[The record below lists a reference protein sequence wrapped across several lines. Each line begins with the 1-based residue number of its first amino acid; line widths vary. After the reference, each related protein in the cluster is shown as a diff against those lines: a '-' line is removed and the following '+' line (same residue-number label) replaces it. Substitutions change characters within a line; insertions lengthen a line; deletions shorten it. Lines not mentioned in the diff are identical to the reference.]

1 MGFGRSQFKPRKK
14 TEEEKQDGFWY
25 IRRKIQVHA
34 HDFMAWLHNR
44 QTPPLLPPPSA
55 GRAGFD
61 AREYDYA
68 HKLDLHHFLQSHA
81 NDAMV
86 VPLQHG
92 YHLWMHDNPEFLRQ
106 QQDRDLYPLWAA
118 FTFWSY
124 IYRDK
129 DDQPGTAQDFA
140 TWVLEKLAEDSEE

>member
-1 MGFGRSQFKPRKK
+1 MSFGRTQFKPRKK
-14 TEEEKQDGFWY
+14 TEEEKRDGFWY
-25 IRRKIQVHA
+25 IRRVIQIQA
-34 HDFMAWLHNR
+34 HEFMKWLHAR
-44 QTPPLLPPPSA
+44 QTPPLQTPPQA
-55 GRAGFD
+55 GGAGFD
-61 AREYDYA
+61 PREYDYA

-106 QQDRDLYPLWAA
+106 QQGRDLYPLWAA

-124 IYRDK
+124 IYRDEH
-129 DDQPGTAQDFA
+129 DEPGTAREFA
-140 TWVLEKLAEDSEE
+140 EWVFDKLAEDSEE